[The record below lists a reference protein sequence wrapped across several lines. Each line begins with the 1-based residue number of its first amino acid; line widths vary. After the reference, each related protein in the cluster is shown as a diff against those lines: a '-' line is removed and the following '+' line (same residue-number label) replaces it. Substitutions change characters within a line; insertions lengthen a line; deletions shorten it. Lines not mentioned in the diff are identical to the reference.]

1 MDFKDI
7 RFTFT
12 PKMKEIMIEML
23 FTQQMVDDE
32 MYDTELQ
39 KRLLIKHHNE
49 LGEDLSKEFKKHN
62 QKQIKQ
68 FDNIMDDLE
77 QIK

>member
-23 FTQQMVDDE
+23 FTQQMVDE
-32 MYDTELQ
+32 KMYDTELQ
-39 KRLLIKHHNE
+39 KKLLIKHHNE
-49 LGEDLSKEFKKHN
+49 LSEDLSKEFKNHN
-62 QKQIKQ
+62 RLQIKQ
-68 FDNIMDDLE
+68 FNEIMDDLE

>member
-23 FTQQMVDDE
+23 FTQQMVDE
-32 MYDTELQ
+32 KMYDTELQ
-39 KRLLIKHHNE
+39 KKLLIKHHNE
-49 LGEDLSKEFKKHN
+49 LSEDLAKESKKHN
-62 QKQIKQ
+62 KLQIKR
-68 FDNIMDDLE
+68 FDEIIDDLE